1 MFTAYQDA
9 RSWIHG
15 RLKFGVKPGLGRMKQ
30 LMARLGHPEKKI
42 RAFHVAGTNGKGSTV
57 AFIRSMLQEAGY
69 TVGTFTS
76 PYIITFNERISVN
89 GIPISDEEWTA
100 LVNQMKPHVEALD
113 QTEYGQPTEFE
124 IMTACAFLYFAE
136 FHKVDFVIFETGL
149 GGRFDSTNVVEP
161 LLTVITSIGHDHM
174 NILGNTIE
182 EIAGEKAGIIKE
194 GIPIVTAV
202 TQPEALQV
210 IRHEAE
216 RHAAPFQSLHDACV
230 IFNEEALP
238 AGEQFSFKT
247 EEKCYEDIR
256 TSLIGTHQ
264 RQNAALSILA
274 AEWLNK
280 ENIAHISDEALRS
293 GLVKAAWPG
302 RLELVQEHPPV
313 YLDGAH
319 NEEGVEKLAET
330 MKQRFANSRITVVF
344 SALKDKPYQNMIK
357 RLETIAHA
365 IHFASFDFPRASL
378 AKDLY
383 DASEISNKSWS
394 EDPDDVIK
402 FIESKKGSNEI
413 TLITGS
419 LYFISDIRKRLK

>member
-1 MFTAYQDA
+1 MFTAYEEA
-9 RSWIHG
+9 RSWIHS
-15 RLKFGVKPGLGRMKQ
+15 RLKFGVKPGLDRMKQ
-30 LMARLGHPEKKI
+30 LMARLDHPEKNI
-42 RAFHVAGTNGKGSTV
+42 RALHVAGTNGKGSTV

-89 GIPISDEEWTA
+89 GTPITDEEWVT
-100 LVNQMKPHVEALD
+100 LVNQVKPIVEEID
-113 QTEYGQPTEFE
+113 QTEHGQPTEFE
-124 IMTACAFLYFAE
+124 IMTACAFLYFAAY
-136 FHKVDFVIFETGL
+136 HQVDFVIFETGL
-149 GGRFDSTNVVEP
+149 GGRYDSTNVVEP

-216 RHAAPFQSLHDACV
+216 RKSAPFQSLHDTSR
-230 IFNEEALP
+230 IYNEKALP
-238 AGEQFSFKT
+238 AGEQFSLKT
-247 EEKCYEDIR
+247 GETCYEDIR

-274 AEWLNK
+274 AEWLNR
-280 ENIAHISDEALRS
+280 ENIAELSDAALRS
-293 GLVKAAWPG
+293 GLIKAAWPG

-319 NEEGVEKLAET
+319 NEEGIDKLTET
-330 MKQRFANSRITVVF
+330 MKQRFPDSDICVVF
-344 SALKDKPYQNMIK
+344 SALKDKPYHDMIK
-357 RLETIAHA
+357 KLETIAHS

-383 DASEISNKSWS
+383 DASEISSKSWN
-394 EDPDDVIK
+394 EDPEHVIK
-402 FIESKKGSNEI
+402 LIDSKKGSNDI
-413 TLITGS
+413 VLITGS
-419 LYFISDIRKRLK
+419 LYFISDIRKRML

>member
-1 MFTAYQDA
+1 
-9 RSWIHG
+9 
-15 RLKFGVKPGLGRMKQ
+15 MK
-30 LMARLGHPEKKI
+30 L
-42 RAFHVAGTNGKGSTV
+42 
-57 AFIRSMLQEAGY
+57 
-69 TVGTFTS
+69 
-76 PYIITFNERISVN
+76 
-89 GIPISDEEWTA
+89 
-100 LVNQMKPHVEALD
+100 
-113 QTEYGQPTEFE
+113 
-124 IMTACAFLYFAE
+124 
-136 FHKVDFVIFETGL
+136 
-149 GGRFDSTNVVEP
+149 
-161 LLTVITSIGHDHM
+161 
-174 NILGNTIE
+174 
-182 EIAGEKAGIIKE
+182 
-194 GIPIVTAV
+194 
-202 TQPEALQV
+202 
-210 IRHEAE
+210 E

-330 MKQRFANSRITVVF
+330 MKQRFANSRISVVF

-413 TLITGS
+413 VLITGS